1 MKTKT
6 LCKLAELAEGAYTSP
21 YVSVKKSE
29 SVKGIEFFVYR
40 FEFSAEHIVSVR
52 TLDDLFDL
60 KLANYFLAH
69 GLAHLDIFQKIR
81 FTLEEA

>member
-40 FEFSAEHIVSVR
+40 FELSAEHIVSVR
-52 TLDDLFDL
+52 TLDDLLDL
-60 KLANYFLAH
+60 ELTDYFLAH
-69 GLAHLDIFQKIR
+69 GFAHLYIFQKIW
-81 FTLEEA
+81 FTL